1 MTKEE
6 FLKRRDEIREQFSN
20 LYNEYIETNIVYP
33 VGTKVEVTNPNG
45 KRYCKVRVGIVK
57 DNIVHEDD
65 VRPLVYQIANDGTE
79 TKRRIIVD
87 ATSEVKI
94 L

>member
-1 MTKEE
+1 MTKQE
-6 FLKRRDEIREQFSN
+6 FLERRDEIREQFSK

-33 VGTKVEVTNPNG
+33 VGTKIEVTNPNG
-45 KRYCKVRVGIVK
+45 KRYGKVRIGIVK
-57 DNIVHEDD
+57 DNIVYEDD
-65 VRPLVYQIANDGTE
+65 VRPLVYQIAQDGSE

-87 ATSEVKI
+87 ATSEVKV